1 MDNAKLEELRKAL
14 KRKKGKRVEFVEK
27 YITDRN
33 GADAVVRAGI
43 TENRASAAVIAR
55 RYLLEPDVRAYV
67 DALDEAAVDMAQINK
82 NNLLL
87 KSEKIYRRCMQEEEV
102 FDREGNPTGMF
113 VFDSRGAI
121 KAVERQAKMIGVDS
135 EMHEIKGG
143 GFTVN
148 IGLDDGND

>member
-1 MDNAKLEELRKAL
+1 
-14 KRKKGKRVEFVEK
+14 
-27 YITDRN
+27 
-33 GADAVVRAGI
+33 
-43 TENRASAAVIAR
+43 
-55 RYLLEPDVRAYV
+55 
-67 DALDEAAVDMAQINK
+67 
-82 NNLLL
+82 
-87 KSEKIYRRCMQEEEV
+87 MQEEEV